1 VELRHIT
8 IVLAIVAFPD
18 REIVSLAPM
27 RLSTKTRYG
36 VRAIFDIA
44 YHGQDQPGV
53 SAQAKDI
60 ARREDIPL
68 RYLEQ
73 IFQDLKRAGLVESKR
88 GPRGGYYLKRS
99 AAEITLG
106 DVVRALQGPIE
117 EMFAVED
124 AGSAGSARASHRG
137 HRDAEEA
144 PGAGG
149 ANGAHDART
158 RDINAR
164 VVTTV
169 LWRELSAHVSH
180 WFDSVSISD
189 LIKRGEDLGLPRA
202 GAGQP
207 MYYI

>member
-1 VELRHIT
+1 
-8 IVLAIVAFPD
+8 
-18 REIVSLAPM
+18 M

-88 GPRGGYYLKRS
+88 GPRGGYHLKRS

-124 AGSAGSARASHRG
+124 AGSAGSTGASHRG
-137 HRDAEEA
+137 RRDAEEA
-144 PGAGG
+144 PGANG
-149 ANGAHDART
+149 ANGSNGAHDALT
-158 RDINAR
+158 RAVNAR
-164 VVTTV
+164 VVTTA
-169 LWRELSAHVSH
+169 LWRELSTHVSH

-189 LIKRGEDLGLPRA
+189 LVKRGEDLGLPRA